1 MEKIIET
8 QQLTK
13 QFGGLVAVNQV
24 DFSIETGE
32 VRGLIGPNGS
42 GKTTLINLI
51 TGVYEPSSGKT
62 FFNGKDITGRS
73 PNQIARLGMMRTFQI
88 PRLFGSMN
96 LIENMLIPRFPDFS
110 PNFYRHRSAAIDRAV
125 ELLDMMGI
133 LHLKDEPAKTLSGGQ
148 KALLQMAR
156 GFMVDEMKV
165 FLLDEP
171 FAGVNIVVKDTI
183 MDVIDRMSGEGITF
197 LLVSHEMASIR
208 QTCRKVTVLAEGKII
223 TEGTMDEIAAHQDV
237 IDAYLGGQT

>member
-1 MEKIIET
+1 MEKILET

-13 QFGGLVAVNQV
+13 QFGGLVAVNHV
-24 DFSIETGE
+24 DFSIERGE

-51 TGVYEPSSGKT
+51 TGVYEPTSGKIT
-62 FFNGKDITGRS
+62 YNGKNITAKS
-73 PNQIARLGMMRTFQI
+73 PNQIARLGLLRTFQI
-88 PRLFGSMN
+88 PRLFGNMT
-96 LIENMLIPRFPDFS
+96 LIENMLIPRFADFS
-110 PNFYRHRSAAIDRAV
+110 LDYIRHRSAAIKRAD
-125 ELLDMMGI
+125 ELLEMMGI
-133 LHLKDEPAKTLSGGQ
+133 AHLSYQPAKTLSGGQ

-171 FAGVNIVVKDTI
+171 FAGVNIIVKDTI
-183 MDVIDRMSGEGITF
+183 MDVIQRMSAKGITF

-208 QTCRKVTVLAEGKII
+208 QMCGRVTVLAEGKVI
-223 TEGTMDEIAAHQDV
+223 TEGTMDEIAAHKDV
-237 IDAYLGGQT
+237 IEAYLGGQT

>member
-1 MEKIIET
+1 MDMIIET

-13 QFGGLVAVNQV
+13 QFGGLIAVNQV
-24 DFSIETGE
+24 DFSIEYGE

-51 TGVYEPSSGKT
+51 TGVYEPTSGKV
-62 FFNGKDITGRS
+62 FFDGKEITGRS
-73 PNQIARLGMMRTFQI
+73 PNQIVQLGMMRTFQI
-88 PRLFGSMN
+88 PRLFGSMD
-96 LIENMLIPRFPDFS
+96 LIENMLIPRFSDFS
-110 PNFYRHRSAAIDRAV
+110 PDFWRHRKAAVERAV

-133 LHLKDEPAKTLSGGQ
+133 VHLKNELAKTLSGGQ

-183 MDVIDRMSGEGITF
+183 INVIDRMSSEGITF

-237 IDAYLGGQT
+237 IDAYLGGQS